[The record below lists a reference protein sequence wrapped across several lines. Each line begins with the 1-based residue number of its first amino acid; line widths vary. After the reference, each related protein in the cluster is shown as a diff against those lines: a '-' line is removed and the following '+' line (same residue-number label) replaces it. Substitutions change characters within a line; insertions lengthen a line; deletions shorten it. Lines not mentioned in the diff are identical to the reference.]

1 MKSRFFYFIFGLTM
15 MKNFLT
21 PLKVRSDEQVQIT
34 LMLTT
39 GFFMGVFIAT
49 YQVTA
54 DSLFLNRLGQYL
66 DRAFLI
72 AGALGI
78 ITTFLFSYF
87 QNWIKF
93 STLVVSS
100 VLLVFGFTLT
110 VYYLLHLGNPLWE
123 EFLLFTLY
131 CMTGPIVAVLF
142 LSYWGTFGRLFNFRQ
157 SKRIIGWIDT
167 GQLIA
172 AIIATF
178 SIPFTAALFP
188 DTTNYL
194 LVCAGSILVVS
205 VLMIVISSRFELSKN
220 NPKEFGK
227 EVRRETTIRKIFSDP
242 YILLLSGFLLV
253 SMITF
258 VFSQFA
264 FQELVKEQYPDQR
277 ELTNFMAFFTGSVY
291 GLSLIMQ
298 TFINNRI
305 ISNYGLK
312 ISLYLLPIVV
322 GTFSIIAVTSGGIF
336 GFEKS
341 LAPAGFL
348 YFFLFI
354 SLSRLFNWTLRES
367 LENPVFK
374 LFFIPLEGNLRFS
387 IQSKVEGLV
396 NESARFVAGL
406 MIFVF
411 ALIPSFRVIHLSV
424 LLIILAGLY
433 LFFVNKLYAGYRNKI
448 RLKLES
454 ADTNVEKLERGFSK
468 VSTKLQE
475 MLRSSSSEKAVF
487 SFKLLEKINA
497 TNISGWINSLMKN
510 DDETTRFYAQQRMN
524 EMKGLSVSD
533 KYVIHADGASNEIE
547 PKNILSR
554 SDLEMIIQ
562 NDGDITKQRIQR
574 LTRSGNSDDRHYAAE
589 LLLHTSKDECT
600 SFLMELLVD
609 AESKVRKT
617 AIKTAVKKNN
627 PEVINALIENLGS
640 PEFSNQSMNSLVLIG
655 EPSLTMLD
663 SAFHRTGQSSQ
674 VMLKIIQ
681 VMGRVGGNKAKE
693 MLWNKMDYPNKV
705 VVSQVLLSL
714 GECGFKAGISQ
725 ITRIKYVL
733 EADLADIRWNLSAI
747 QEIESEAFGE
757 KIKESLRLE
766 VQGDIEHIYTLLAM
780 LYDTRSIQLVKE
792 NIDSNTSEGITY
804 AVEMLDVFLSD
815 QLKQR
820 VIPVLDDL
828 TESER
833 INKLEDFYPRSSIDS
848 KLVLKFIINRD
859 FTQSNRWTKACVL
872 FHLGLQKYSEFE
884 LDLIAQ
890 MFNPD
895 TLISEVAAYA
905 LFQISS
911 DSYHANVY
919 RLGEHRSKELN
930 DLIIHSKKMTVFEK
944 VLFLQRINAFEA
956 IPGIILSHLADIC
969 EELRLKIG
977 ETLILDERSN
987 NNFYVIVAGKV
998 EYFKKGELISQF
1010 TDGQFVGEMLGSP
1023 NYVNTNMIKATENV
1037 VILRFNKD
1045 QFYELLSDNV
1055 ELADKIIEFI

>member
-1 MKSRFFYFIFGLTM
+1 
-15 MKNFLT
+15 
-21 PLKVRSDEQVQIT
+21 
-34 LMLTT
+34 
-39 GFFMGVFIAT
+39 
-49 YQVTA
+49 
-54 DSLFLNRLGQYL
+54 
-66 DRAFLI
+66 
-72 AGALGI
+72 
-78 ITTFLFSYF
+78 
-87 QNWIKF
+87 
-93 STLVVSS
+93 
-100 VLLVFGFTLT
+100 
-110 VYYLLHLGNPLWE
+110 
-123 EFLLFTLY
+123 
-131 CMTGPIVAVLF
+131 
-142 LSYWGTFGRLFNFRQ
+142 
-157 SKRIIGWIDT
+157 
-167 GQLIA
+167 
-172 AIIATF
+172 
-178 SIPFTAALFP
+178 
-188 DTTNYL
+188 
-194 LVCAGSILVVS
+194 
-205 VLMIVISSRFELSKN
+205 
-220 NPKEFGK
+220 
-227 EVRRETTIRKIFSDP
+227 
-242 YILLLSGFLLV
+242 
-253 SMITF
+253 
-258 VFSQFA
+258 
-264 FQELVKEQYPDQR
+264 
-277 ELTNFMAFFTGSVY
+277 
-291 GLSLIMQ
+291 
-298 TFINNRI
+298 
-305 ISNYGLK
+305 
-312 ISLYLLPIVV
+312 
-322 GTFSIIAVTSGGIF
+322 
-336 GFEKS
+336 
-341 LAPAGFL
+341 
-348 YFFLFI
+348 
-354 SLSRLFNWTLRES
+354 
-367 LENPVFK
+367 
-374 LFFIPLEGNLRFS
+374 
-387 IQSKVEGLV
+387 
-396 NESARFVAGL
+396 
-406 MIFVF
+406 
-411 ALIPSFRVIHLSV
+411 
-424 LLIILAGLY
+424 
-433 LFFVNKLYAGYRNKI
+433 
-448 RLKLES
+448 
-454 ADTNVEKLERGFSK
+454 
-468 VSTKLQE
+468 

-487 SFKLLEKINA
+487 SFKLLEKLNA
-497 TNISGWINSLMKN
+497 TNIPGWINSLMKN
-510 DDETTRFYAQQRMN
+510 EDETTRIYAQQRMN

-533 KYVIHADGASNEIE
+533 KYVIHADGASDEAE

-554 SDLEMIIQ
+554 SDLEMIVQ
-562 NDGDITKQRIQR
+562 NDGDITKQRIQW
-574 LTRSGNSDDRHYAAE
+574 LTRSTNADDRHYAAE

-609 AESKVRKT
+609 SESKVRKT

-640 PEFSNQSMNSLVLIG
+640 PEYSNQSMNSLVLIG
-655 EPSLTMLD
+655 ESSLSPMD

-681 VMGRVGGNKAKE
+681 VMGRIGGNKAKE

-792 NIDSNTSEGITY
+792 NIDSKTSEGITY

-833 INKLEDFYPRSSIDS
+833 IHKLEDFYPRSSIDS

-872 FHLGLQKYSEFE
+872 FHIGLQKYGEFE

-911 DSYHANVY
+911 DSYRTNVY
-919 RLGEHRSKELN
+919 RLGEQRSKELN
-930 DLIIHSKKMTVFEK
+930 DLIIHSKKMTSFEK
-944 VLFLQRINAFEA
+944 VLFLQRINAFES

-969 EELRLKIG
+969 EELRLKVN

-998 EYFKKGELISQF
+998 EYFKKGELVNQF
-1010 TDGQFVGEMLGSP
+1010 ADGQFVGEMLGAP
-1023 NYVNTNMIKATENV
+1023 NYVNTNMLKAKENV